1 MDSDKYPDG
10 SYAKGYIDG
19 WNSIPG
25 SGAAPEILP
34 ATRGSL
40 TSDGQTFYE
49 AGYAAGRK
57 AAIEK

>member
-10 SYAKGYIDG
+10 TYAKGFVDG

-25 SGAAPEILP
+25 SGPAPEMLP
-34 ATRGSL
+34 FMSGNL
-40 TSDGQTFYE
+40 TSDDQTFYE

-57 AAIEK
+57 AASEK